1 MKTHTL
7 FLVFCICFLF
17 NCKESNSQSSK
28 LITVKEMQ
36 ELVNLEGMQ
45 LVDVRTP
52 SEFVEGHVPNAQN
65 IDFWDANFDENIE
78 KLDKSKPIIVY
89 CKSGGR
95 SAKCATKL
103 ASIGF
108 DKIYDLKDGFSQ
120 WKLEGK
126 EVQK

>member
-1 MKTHTL
+1 MKIHTL